1 MPAFDCLGWQRLP
14 ATETFPAMD
23 LLLQFVDIVLHLDKH
38 LAMLVQ
44 QYGTWIYAI
53 LFVIIFSET
62 GFVVTPFLPGDS
74 LLFVAGALAALGG
87 MDIRLL
93 IATLLAAAVLG
104 NQVNYHIGRYIGPRV
119 FQWEDSRLFNRK
131 SLEKTH
137 AFYEKHGGKA
147 VVISRFLP
155 LFRTFVPFVA
165 GVGAMSYASFTA
177 FNVAGALLWVVS
189 LTLAGYWFGNV
200 PWIKQNLSVVILG
213 IIVVSLLPVVV
224 GWWQHRKAEKSV

>member
-1 MPAFDCLGWQRLP
+1 M
-14 ATETFPAMD
+14 E
-23 LLLQFVDIVLHLDKH
+23 LLLQFVDIILHLDKH

-53 LFVIIFSET
+53 LFVIIFAET

-87 MDIRLL
+87 MDIGLL
-93 IATLLAAAVLG
+93 IATLLVAAVLG
-104 NQVNYHIGRYIGPRV
+104 NQVNYHVGRFIGPRV
-119 FQWEDSRLFNRK
+119 FQWEGSRLFNR
-131 SLEKTH
+131 SALEKTH
-137 AFYEKHGGKA
+137 AFYQKHGGKT

-155 LFRTFVPFVA
+155 IFRTFAPFVA
-165 GVGAMSYASFTA
+165 GVGAMGYARFTA
-177 FNVAGALLWVVS
+177 FNVAGAVLWVVS

-213 IIVVSLLPVVV
+213 IIVVSLIPVAV
-224 GWWQHRKAEKSV
+224 GWWQHRKAEKSA